1 MIPTA
6 RPNPTKQ
13 VRRRELEQF
22 RQSIES
28 WDRRGREAGRAG
40 DVERA
45 LLHNGDVASAD
56 DWRSALEPVIER
68 YRDVEVPRIF
78 CGDAAFAGLTRS

>member
-1 MIPTA
+1 MIAGTSA
-6 RPNPTKQ
+6 RPTN
-13 VRRRELEQF
+13 RIARSDLERL

-28 WDRRGREAGRAG
+28 WDRHGREAGRAG

-45 LLHNGDVASAD
+45 LLHNGNIASAD

-68 YRDVEVPRIF
+68 YRDVDVHRF
-78 CGDAAFAGLTRS
+78 FRGDAAFAGLTRS

>member
-1 MIPTA
+1 MILTT
-6 RPNPTKQ
+6 RSNPTTQ
-13 VRRRELEQF
+13 IRRRESEQF

-28 WDRRGREAGRAG
+28 WERQGREAGRAG
-40 DVERA
+40 DEERA

-68 YRDVEVPRIF
+68 YRDVDVHRF
-78 CGDAAFAGLTRS
+78 FRGDAAFAGLTRS